1 MRQCTECGGDFMGRG
16 RQKVCNICKGV
27 GDGVQ
32 ARVQETEEPKTK
44 PERPMKRFGNGRF
57 VFGNGAGVM
66 LRR

>member
-1 MRQCTECGGDFMGRG
+1 MGRG
-16 RQKVCNICKGV
+16 RQKVCNICKEKSN
-27 GDGVQ
+27 GVQ